1 MTLNLQNVG
10 RCIGNQWI
18 VRHLSFQIGNDECL
32 ALVGPSGCG
41 KSTTLRLIAG
51 LDPVSEGS
59 IAIGGHDVTQLTPAE
74 RSIGMVFQSYALLP
88 HLTVFENLEL
98 GLKIRNVQP
107 RDRSIKIKEFS
118 ISCNSLIEH
127 PIGLLNCP
135 EVSAS
140 VSLWHGP

>member
-1 MTLNLQNVG
+1 MTLDLQNVG

-59 IAIGGHDVTQLTPAE
+59 IAIGGHDVTAAHTC
-74 RSIGMVFQSYALLP
+74 RTK
-88 HLTVFENLEL
+88 H
-98 GLKIRNVQP
+98 
-107 RDRSIKIKEFS
+107 
-118 ISCNSLIEH
+118 
-127 PIGLLNCP
+127 
-135 EVSAS
+135 
-140 VSLWHGP
+140 WHGVPELCVAPSFNRF